1 QLRQAVHD
9 GSGKQAMFVMN
20 KEQIIDKIAG
30 VVNRL
35 YAVAYVQ
42 QIVVAMVAALGVI
55 LALLI
60 SVLQRRREMGLL
72 RAVGATQR
80 QVLVSVVAEAT
91 LMGLI
96 GTIIGMAAGLPI
108 EYYIVK
114 VVIFHES
121 GFVFP
126 VLPPWGE
133 AVWIVA
139 ASIAVATLAG
149 LGPALRAVRMRI

>member
-1 QLRQAVHD
+1 NLAEQHGVRAGETIEIDGPRGPVPLRVVGTVVDYSWNRGSLFMDRPYYQKQFGDNLVDVFDVYFPAAASAQEKEQLRQAVHD
-9 GSGKQAMFVMN
+9 WSGKQAMFVMN

-80 QVLVSVVAEAT
+80 Q
-91 LMGLI
+91 
-96 GTIIGMAAGLPI
+96 
-108 EYYIVK
+108 
-114 VVIFHES
+114 
-121 GFVFP
+121 
-126 VLPPWGE
+126 
-133 AVWIVA
+133 
-139 ASIAVATLAG
+139 
-149 LGPALRAVRMRI
+149 